1 MQRISLRL
9 VGLVAVVA
17 ASTGPL
23 RAAQPAQESFEVAS
37 VKPMGDAP
45 GEALAAFG
53 GGCDGSF
60 PSVEKQRF
68 RVVTTLYALMT
79 WAYGFNDRGGCS
91 FVAHGNVI
99 VGGPSWVR
107 TERFEI
113 QGVLP
118 PGAPEYTLSQFLNGQ
133 APRLEGMLRTLL
145 ADRFKLA
152 VRRETREVPVYAL
165 VVGRGGA
172 KVPAAQ
178 PGEPVRFTMG
188 RGPDP
193 NGGVS
198 DQLVVSNVGMN
209 RVALMLGLVLRRP
222 VIDRTEL
229 TGEFTFSLRF
239 APQNAN
245 PGDTSAPSITTAF
258 QEQLGLRL
266 EDSRGPVE
274 AIVIEGVERPTA
286 N

>member
-1 MQRISLRL
+1 MTRIGALL
-9 VGLVAVVA
+9 TGLVVAIGGVVA
-17 ASTGPL
+17 QQDA
-23 RAAQPAQESFEVAS
+23 FEVAS

-60 PSVEKQRF
+60 PRVEHNRF
-68 RVVTTLYALMT
+68 RVTTTVYALMT

-91 FVAHGNVI
+91 FVANGNVLT
-99 VGGPSWVR
+99 GGPSWVKS
-107 TERFEI
+107 ERFEI
-113 QGVLP
+113 EAVLP
-118 PGAPEYTLSQFLNGQ
+118 SGAPAYSLTQFMDGQ
-133 APRLEGMLRTLL
+133 APRLEAMLRRLL
-145 ADRFKLA
+145 AERFTLR
-152 VRRETREVPVYAL
+152 VRRETRDVPVYAL

-172 KVPAAQ
+172 KVPAAK
-178 PGEPVRFTMG
+178 PGEPVRFTIG
-188 RGPDP
+188 RAQDP

-198 DQLVVSNVGMN
+198 DYQLVVSNVGMN

-222 VIDRTEL
+222 VVDRTGL

-239 APQNAN
+239 APPTA
-245 PGDTSAPSITTAF
+245 PPSDTSAPSITTAF
-258 QEQLGLRL
+258 QEQLGLRV

-274 AIVIEGVERPTA
+274 AIVIESAERPSA